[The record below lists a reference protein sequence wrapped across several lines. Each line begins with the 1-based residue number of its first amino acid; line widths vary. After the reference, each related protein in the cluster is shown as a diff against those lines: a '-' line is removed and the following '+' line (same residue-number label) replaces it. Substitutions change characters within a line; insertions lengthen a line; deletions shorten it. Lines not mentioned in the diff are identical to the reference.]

1 MFYITHIYSFSG
13 KLYPSVTT
21 VLSACYPVPEAL
33 AAWKL
38 RTGKDGVEKMRAAQV
53 VGTLSHY
60 RILNKLSPSLLDPP
74 EFNPDTL
81 PKDAMELVDLAE
93 IMFDELKLDIGY
105 PRKIEKLLFSK
116 EYCFCGTPD
125 LCAPID
131 GVYTLV
137 DLKTSK
143 DLHETHKLQLG
154 GYHELLGRTPE
165 RGMLIS
171 IHPHTYQNKFLR
183 AHTHV
188 IERGDLDEYADKF
201 LVYAKEFHKR
211 NLIEKLASE
220 HGIMNE
226 FKTVIGND

>member
-1 MFYITHIYSFSG
+1 MFCITHIYSFSG
-13 KLYPSVTT
+13 QLYPSVTT

-38 RTGKDGVEKMRAAQV
+38 KTGAGGVEKMRAAQV

-74 EFNPDTL
+74 EFDPDSL
-81 PKDAMELVDLAE
+81 PKDTMELVDLAE
-93 IMFDELKLDIGY
+93 IMFSELALDIGY
-105 PRKIEKLLFSK
+105 PRKIERLLFSK
-116 EYCFCGTPD
+116 EYRFCGTPD
-125 LCAPID
+125 LCAPIN
-131 GVYTLV
+131 GIYTLA

-165 RGMLIS
+165 QGMLIS

-183 AHTHV
+183 AHTHI
-188 IERGDLDEYADKF
+188 IERKDLDDYADKF
-201 LVYAKEFHKR
+201 LEYAKEFHGRK
-211 NLIEKLASE
+211 LTEKLAVE
-220 HGIMNE
+220 YGIMNE